1 MARLRCRSRSLVRSA
16 LLIIGCACVFGAGPA
31 AAQTEYPNRRIH
43 IVVPYPAGGIVDIV
57 TRIVADRLAEIWRQP
72 IVVEAKPG
80 ANGNLAWDQAARA
93 EPDGYTWVFVGPAV
107 MANPRMYPNLR
118 WSEKSFAPVGAVAWA
133 PSVLVVH
140 PSFPAGTVDAFVAYA
155 RQRPGALNWASPGV
169 GTSQHLNT
177 AIFLNAAKLDMLTI
191 PYAGQ
196 PPAILDLMANRVQF
210 KVASIGL
217 VAQHIKSGALKPL
230 AVLGTGRSP
239 LLPDVPTVAEA
250 GYPESNVVPWYGYA
264 VPRNTPQPVVEKIAA
279 GFLEAISTPKV
290 RELLEKQALE
300 PMAPM
305 TLGALAELYAADT
318 EKYAKVIRD
327 AGIKRSE

>member
-1 MARLRCRSRSLVRSA
+1 MARLRFLVRSLARSAPLMLAFA
-16 LLIIGCACVFGAGPA
+16 LGAGQA
-31 AAQTEYPNRRIH
+31 AAQAEFPNRRIH
-43 IVVPYPAGGIVDIV
+43 VLVPYPAGGIVDIV

-80 ANGNLAWDQAARA
+80 ANGNIAWDQAARA
-93 EPDGYTWVFVGPAV
+93 EPDGYTWVFVGPAI
-107 MANPRMYPNLR
+107 MANPRMYSNLR
-118 WSEKSFAPVGAVAWA
+118 WSEKSFSPVGAVAWA

-140 PSFPAGTVDAFVAYA
+140 PSFPAGTVDAFIKYA
-155 RQRPGALNWASPGV
+155 RERPGALNWASPGV
-169 GTSQHLNT
+169 GTSQHLST
-177 AIFLNAAKLDMLTI
+177 AMFLNAAKLDMLSI

-230 AVLGTGRSP
+230 AVLGTARSP
-239 LLPDVPTVAEA
+239 LLPDVPTVAET

-264 VPRNTPQPVVEKIAA
+264 VPRNTPQPILNKIAA
-279 GFLEAISTPKV
+279 GFLEAIRTPKV

-300 PMAPM
+300 PMDAM
-305 TLGALAELYAADT
+305 TLTELADLYAADT
-318 EKYAKVIRD
+318 EKYAKVIRE